1 MQVLLAILGFLLFV
15 GLILVHEWGHYL
27 AARRSGV
34 EVEEFGLGLPPRAWG
49 KKTKSGMLLSLNWL
63 PLGGFV
69 KLKGEHD
76 SDREKGS
83 FGATSFGGKTKIL
96 LAGVSMNLITG
107 LVLLTLLAAVG
118 IPKLI
123 NQETAGQSQFTLK
136 SDERLISSQT
146 MVYYIVPD
154 SPAQAAGI
162 AERDIIEVIASSSE
176 SRKITN
182 GQDLKSATTHFAGQ
196 TVNIT
201 LKHGGQ
207 QKVVQAKLLSA
218 AEVEASQKTAHP
230 KPNLGVAPT
239 SLEVVRYSWSAPV
252 VAVGFTKQLIELT
265 AKGLWHALEGLGSA
279 IAGLATGNQA
289 ARQAG
294 QTQASSQVAGPVA
307 IMVAIWNSG
316 SLGLNFLLMFVSIIS
331 LSLAFINLLPIP
343 ALDGGRLFVIGLA
356 RVLRVRLSAGVEEL
370 INGLGITLILLLAV
384 LITVVDV
391 RRFF

>member
-1 MQVLLAILGFLLFV
+1 MQILLAILGFILFV

-83 FGATSFGGKTKIL
+83 FGAASFANKTKIMLAGVTMNL
-96 LAGVSMNLITG
+96 LAGL
-107 LVLLTLLAAVG
+107 LLLTLLAVVG
-118 IPKLI
+118 LPKLI
-123 NQETAGQSQFTLK
+123 NQETAGQDQFTVK
-136 SDERLISSQT
+136 SDERVISSQT

-162 AERDIIEVIASSSE
+162 AERDIIETIASSTE
-176 SRKITN
+176 SRKITTS
-182 GQDLKSATTHFAGQ
+182 QDLRSATTYFAGQ

-201 LKHGGQ
+201 LKHAGQ
-207 QKVVQAKLLSA
+207 PKVVQAKLLSA
-218 AEVEASQKTAHP
+218 AEVEASQKTDSP

-239 SLEVVRYSWSAPV
+239 SLEVVRYSWSAPI
-252 VAVGFTKQLIELT
+252 VALGFTKQLVVLT

-279 IAGLATGNQA
+279 IAGLVTGNQA
-289 ARQAG
+289 ARQKG
-294 QTQASSQVAGPVA
+294 QTQASSQVGGPVA

-343 ALDGGRLFVIGLA
+343 ALDGGRLFIISVA
-356 RVLRVRLSAGVEEL
+356 RALRVRLSAAAEEL
-370 INGLGITLILLLAV
+370 INGLGITFILLLAV

-391 RRFF
+391 KRFF